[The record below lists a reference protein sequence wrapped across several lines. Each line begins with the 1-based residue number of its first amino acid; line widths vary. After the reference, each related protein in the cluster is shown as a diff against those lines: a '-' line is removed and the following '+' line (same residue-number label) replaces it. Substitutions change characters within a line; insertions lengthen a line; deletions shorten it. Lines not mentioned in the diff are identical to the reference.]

1 MRLEKE
7 AEKRDIS
14 SNRLVFEFAMEDIER
29 RKWSR
34 TGAEIHLL
42 QSPIFAAQ
50 AILRDMVRAGREEE
64 IEQIRR
70 NITAVSPELP
80 KEQC

>member
-14 SNRLVFEFAMEDIER
+14 PNRLVFELAMEAIER

-42 QSPIFAAQ
+42 RSPIFAAQ

-64 IEQIRR
+64 IE
-70 NITAVSPELP
+70 
-80 KEQC
+80 

>member
-14 SNRLVFEFAMEDIER
+14 SNRLVFELAMEAIER

-42 QSPIFAAQ
+42 RSPMFAA
-50 AILRDMVRAGREEE
+50 
-64 IEQIRR
+64 
-70 NITAVSPELP
+70 
-80 KEQC
+80 